1 MFSNGE
7 FVEFIWIPISV
18 FAALMQAVRTA
29 AQKTLSQSMSTM
41 GTTYVR
47 SLAALPLIVAIL
59 CGVLWFEGSSV
70 PKFSVTYLSY
80 TFGGALAQVLAT
92 ALLIRMFAL
101 RSFAVGTMLIK
112 TDILMTAFIGTA
124 LFSEQL
130 SVAGWLALLVMLLG
144 VLLMLLGKVDSPSL
158 VTGDEPLSRT
168 IFGPVTQV
176 ALSCALMFTFSYLCI
191 REATLI
197 LQPGSFLWRGAWTV
211 TLVIGMQTVFLGIW
225 LALKQPLV
233 FKQLRDHRGLIAFI
247 GITSGLGSIGWFTAF
262 ALQNASYVRAVG
274 QIEAVFTLTIS
285 WLYFHEKITR
295 LELAGMAV
303 MVVGVLLFR
312 TVQ

>member
-1 MFSNGE
+1 MFTNGE

-70 PKFSVTYLSY
+70 PEFGVTYLSY

-130 SVAGWLALLVMLLG
+130 SITGWLALFVVLLG
-144 VLLMLLGKVDSPSL
+144 VLLMLLGKIDSPSL
-158 VTGDEPLSRT
+158 VTSAESLSRA

-197 LQPGSFLWRGAWTV
+197 LQPGSFLWRGTWTV
-211 TLVIGMQTVFLGIW
+211 ALVIGMQTVFLGIW

-233 FKQLRDHRGLIAFI
+233 FKQLRAHRGLIAFI